1 MAFGFTKSR
10 ISPIAIDFG
19 ADSLKLLQVSGSD
32 PAQLVAAASVVI
44 PEDARQDN
52 AARLLFFEESLRAL
66 LRDLPFKG
74 RRVICAIPSHQ
85 TFVHQVECVV
95 SEGVAV
101 QGQVDQHLAERLGIN
116 PARMVMRYAH
126 VGAVL
131 RHGQT
136 RQSVVCIGAAKEVVM
151 KYVELAHRHRLE
163 VVGMHSEAPC
173 VVRAFEVLG
182 EAGRLD
188 PGPVTCFVD
197 IGATTTK
204 VVIAQGAKLFFAKTI
219 QTGGDYLV
227 RAHARRHA
235 MSFEEARFSR
245 IAASELQ
252 GGGAAVAAAEPAG
265 GDAEAQAAEM
275 IQEELKLCLRYHASM
290 GQSDPVERLIFF
302 GGEAT
307 HRQICL
313 AIARAMQL
321 PAQIGDPMACVTR
334 VAAANLVRG
343 VDLSRT
349 LPGWVVPFGL
359 CYSDANL

>member
-10 ISPIAIDFG
+10 LSPIAIDFG

-32 PAQLVAAASVVI
+32 AAQLVAAASVVI
-44 PEDARQDN
+44 PEEARQDN
-52 AARLLFFEESLRAL
+52 AARMLFLEESLRAL

-74 RRVICAIPSHQ
+74 KRVICAIPSHQ

-95 SEGVAV
+95 PEGAAI
-101 QGQVDQHLAERLGIN
+101 QGQVDQHLGERLGIN

-126 VGAVL
+126 VGAVV

-173 VVRAFEVLG
+173 VVKAFEVLG
-182 EAGRLD
+182 ESRRLD
-188 PGPVTCFVD
+188 TNLVTCFVD
-197 IGATTTK
+197 MGATTTK

-245 IAASELQ
+245 IAASELHSD
-252 GGGAAVAAAEPAG
+252 VATASTLATVG
-265 GDAEAQAAEM
+265 READGQAAEM

-290 GQSDPVERLIFF
+290 GQSDPVDRLVFF
-302 GGEAT
+302 GGEAGN
-307 HRQICL
+307 RELCL
-313 AIARAMQL
+313 AIARGMQL
-321 PAQIGDPMACVTR
+321 PAQIGDPMACVSR
-334 VAAANLVRG
+334 VAASNLVRG
-343 VDLSRT
+343 VDLSRP